1 MVAKKKPIKSSRSKK
16 PVKSTSTSQSN
27 QKMGAP
33 KKTEKPTG
41 SRKLSLYSN
50 LTQKRKRNKDRN
62 ARQKAEYLA
71 SLPKHPV
78 KRFFYRLHPKR
89 LANYWFSK
97 RGAFM
102 ALKIVGISVVVVALM
117 VGGLFAYYRKDLDAI
132 RPGELA
138 KRVQSTVTTY
148 LDRNGEVLWEDKG
161 DGNYK
166 LVVESDEISEHLKNA
181 TIALEDKDFR
191 KHSGVSISG
200 LIRATLNNL
209 FGGPTQGG
217 STLTQQLV
225 KQVFFAD
232 EAQDRS
238 FSGIPRKIKE
248 LILSIEVERMYN
260 KDQIL
265 TLYLN
270 ESPYGGRRNGAE
282 SGAQTYFGKSAK
294 DLTIAEAA
302 LLASIPQNPSLFN
315 PYYVPGHARLIDRQH
330 TTINNMVAEG
340 YITKEEGEE
349 AKAYPI
355 IDNIIPESSQYANI
369 KAPHFVQMVRNQLVQ
384 ELGESVVGRGG
395 LTVKTTLDIRIQE
408 KLEKEIK
415 ALFDSGRPQRSN
427 IGNSA
432 ATVTDTQTGQ
442 IVALMGSRDFN
453 YPGYGQD
460 NAAISFIQPGS
471 TIKPLVF
478 AELFKN
484 KGEQNVNYGSGS
496 VLRDENINSIY
507 GTNLRNWDG
516 RFMGDITIRQGLALS
531 RNVPAVKAMYISG
544 IQETIET
551 IRELGNASY
560 CTQEASLGV
569 GLASAIGACGN
580 KQIELVN
587 AYATLARQGV
597 YKPVSTILEVRNTEG
612 EKLKQWEDQGE
623 KVLDPQISYII
634 SDILHDPNARAALTG
649 RFTAGLYVDGVN
661 TAAKTGTSDTG
672 AQPKDLWI
680 VNYSPVLAMGLW
692 LGNSDTSTLRNASS
706 IFGGPVISS
715 VMEYAHKEVYQSEG
729 KWKPGDWFTRPAG
742 IKQIGQELYPS
753 WWDKD
758 QAAKEEKIKFNSLN
772 KRKATE
778 CTIPEAI
785 VEITV
790 VKSVDPVT
798 KKDIYR
804 APDGYNADE
813 EDDCKHTGGSA
824 TLNGNTIT
832 VTGSVTE
839 TSVTLSTDGP
849 GGEEIDVT
857 KSGRTYTF
865 TPPAGADKYRLVI
878 HYPNGHTI
886 TVKLED

>member
-1 MVAKKKPIKSSRSKK
+1 VVKKKTSTKLTKSRTPAKKLIKSNK
-16 PVKSTSTSQSN
+16 
-27 QKMGAP
+27 A
-33 KKTEKPTG
+33 EKPAA

-50 LTQKRKRNKDRN
+50 LSQKRKRKKDSN

-102 ALKIVGISVVVVALM
+102 ALKIVGISILVVALL
-117 VGGLFAYYRKDLDAI
+117 VGGLFAYFRKDLDAI
-132 RPGELA
+132 RPGEIA

-148 LDRNGEVLWEDKG
+148 LDRNDKVLWEDRG

-166 LVVESDEISEHLKNA
+166 LVVESEEISDHLKNA
-181 TIALEDKDFR
+181 TIAIEDKDFR
-191 KHSGVSISG
+191 KHSGISISG
-200 LIRATLNNL
+200 LTRAFFNNL
-209 FGGPTQGG
+209 FGGATQGG

-238 FSGIPRKIKE
+238 FSGVPRKIKE

-270 ESPYGGRRNGAE
+270 ESPYGGRRNGAQ
-282 SGAQTYFGKSAK
+282 SGAQTYFGKSVK

-302 LLASIPQNPSLFN
+302 LLAAIPQNPSAFN

-330 TTINNMVAEG
+330 TVINNMVDEG

-369 KAPHFVQMVRNQLVQ
+369 KAPHFVQMVRAQLVQ

-395 LTVKTTLDIRIQE
+395 LTVKTTLDVRIQD
-408 KLEKEIK
+408 KLEKEVK

-427 IGNSA
+427 IGNAA

-460 NAAISFIQPGS
+460 NAATSYIQPGS

-478 AELFKN
+478 AELFKD
-484 KGEQNVNYGSGS
+484 KGSQTANYGSGS
-496 VLRDENINSIY
+496 ILRDERIDSIY
-507 GTNLRNWDG
+507 GAPLNNWDK

-531 RNVPAVKAMYISG
+531 RNIPAVKAMYISG
-544 IQETIET
+544 IEETIDT
-551 IRELGNASY
+551 IRELGNTGY
-560 CTQEASLGV
+560 CTQEAALGV
-569 GLASAIGACGN
+569 GLASAIGACGT
-580 KQIELVN
+580 KQVELVN
-587 AYATLARQGV
+587 AYATLARKGV
-597 YKPVSTILEVRNTEG
+597 YKPTSTILEVHNADG
-612 EKLKQWEDQGE
+612 ERLKQWEDQG
-623 KVLDPQISYII
+623 KQVLDPQIAYII
-634 SDILHDPNARAALTG
+634 SDILHDPDARAALTG
-649 RFTAGLYVDGVN
+649 RFTQGLYVNGVN

-672 AQPKDLWI
+672 VKPKDLWI
-680 VNYSPVLAMGLW
+680 VNYSPALAMGLW
-692 LGNSDTSTLRNASS
+692 LGNSDTSTLNNVSS
-706 IFGGPVISS
+706 IFGGPVITS
-715 VMEYAHKEVYQSEG
+715 VMEYAHKEVYQSDG
-729 KWKPGDWFTRPAG
+729 KWKPGDWFSRPSG
-742 IKQIGQELYPS
+742 IQQIGKELYPS
-753 WWDKD
+753 WWDKN
-758 QAAKEEKIKFNSLN
+758 QGLKEEKMQFNSVN
-772 KRKATE
+772 KMKATE
-778 CTIPEAI
+778 CTPAEAI

-798 KKDIYR
+798 KKEIYR
-804 APDGYNADE
+804 TPDGYDAE
-813 EDDCKHTGGSA
+813 KEDDCKTTSGSA
-824 TLNGNTIT
+824 TLSGDTIT
-832 VTGSVTE
+832 VTGSVVESSITL
-839 TSVTLSTDGP
+839 TSDDSSNTP
-849 GGEEIDVT
+849 IAVT
-857 KSGRTYTF
+857 KSGRTYQF
-865 TPPAGADKYRLVI
+865 TAPDDVDKFKVVI
-878 HYPNGHTI
+878 NYPNGHKITI
-886 TVKLED
+886 RLNG